1 MSVMATSGAPEQAR
15 ISANKTTMRLNSKF
29 EHNAGTSSGASYG
42 ALGSLAGLPDGA
54 SSSFEQVQPQVLTN
68 QQIAY
73 GAMPGQQPPH
83 REAASGQH
91 TGDSQRFYSVG
102 SAGQPHNLS
111 STKQGA
117 KMKNKMNNYLLK
129 Q

>member
-1 MSVMATSGAPEQAR
+1 MGVMATSGPADHAR

-29 EHNAGTSSGASYG
+29 EHNAGGPGGANYG
-42 ALGSLAGLPDGA
+42 VLGSLTGLHDGVNG
-54 SSSFEQVQPQVLTN
+54 SFEQVQPQILSN

-73 GAMPGQQPPH
+73 GAVPGQQPLN

-91 TGDSQRFYSVG
+91 SGDSQRFYSVS
-102 SAGQPHNLS
+102 SAGQAHSLS